1 MNNDPT
7 DLFRR
12 EEKGTLRLNSW
23 ASLLPKAL
31 NVMNLKSPVSEILTD
46 ENDATTA
53 KNDHIRIE
61 QNKGSVCY

>member
-1 MNNDPT
+1 MNYDPT

-12 EEKGTLRLNSW
+12 GTLRLNSW

-53 KNDHIRIE
+53 KNDHMRIE

>member
-1 MNNDPT
+1 MLNDPT

-12 EEKGTLRLNSW
+12 EEKGTLRLNSS

-31 NVMNLKSPVSEILTD
+31 NVMNLKSLVSEILTD

>member
-1 MNNDPT
+1 MNNDPR
-7 DLFRR
+7 DLFIW

>member
-1 MNNDPT
+1 MNNDPR

-23 ASLLPKAL
+23 GGLLPKAL